1 MELPLPS
8 TAQICLTPPVRV
20 INLLPVNSKLTLFD
34 FSVKIQLGLLNVSP
48 LLVGTTVLPVGG
60 TGETPK
66 EEKGFFCFLV
76 LMYSPSRLPQPGRP
90 PNTSLASAEVLV
102 TQELCT
108 LRSSQSNDEQPEWMQ
123 IISEPEPSSA
133 SASLVCSILAAISL
147 L

>member
-34 FSVKIQLGLLNVSP
+34 FYVKIQLGLLNVSP

-66 EEKGFFCFLV
+66 EEKGFCFLV
-76 LMYSPSRLPQPGRP
+76 LMCSPSRLPQPGRP
-90 PNTSLASAEVLV
+90 PSTSLASAELLV
-102 TQELCT
+102 TQESCT

-133 SASLVCSILAAISL
+133 SLVCSILAAISL